1 MRRFLGFFVVT
12 VQVFTGFSKRSAYCS
27 CSSKTV
33 SSDFLIEFAMR
44 KLSFRPCPPA
54 PARNAPISRL
64 LSRRPLLFARDM
76 PVFRLLAGGFA
87 DPYFA
92 VDCPFFRQPQPS
104 RATGHA
110 DHCIASR
117 GKSGFRQAQ
126 RASKPNAQASDHAAS
141 NPNVQASRTGKQAQ
155 RAFPGRAHFFGV
167 NKRKSFLSRFKL
179 CFAPAE

>member
-12 VQVFTGFSKRSAYCS
+12 VQVFTGISKRSAYCS

-54 PARNAPISRL
+54 PARNAPFSRL
-64 LSRRPLLFARDM
+64 LSRCPPLFARDM
-76 PVFRLLAGGFA
+76 PVLRLLAGGFA

-117 GKSGFRQAQ
+117 GKSGFSASRTRKQTDTRQASDHA
-126 RASKPNAQASDHAAS
+126 ASKPNAQASDHAAS
-141 NPNVQASRTGKQAQ
+141 KPNVR
-155 RAFPGRAHFFGV
+155 FPAGRIFSG
-167 NKRKSFLSRFKL
+167 
-179 CFAPAE
+179 